1 MLQGEDFMKDEREL
15 LTRQLILK
23 KLTWES
29 KRSIVNSLLIFLL
42 SGLFFGIFILLLAV
56 GLPPDAGIV
65 KFIPLILFIPVVM
78 TCAFSLVRALLRM
91 HKANRGDF
99 TVAEDV
105 LAEIRDNEF
114 SLTQLIRY
122 GGIHTFM
129 GDKSHLR
136 HVFQF
141 ESGKTF
147 IANVQE
153 YRNTRLGVA
162 AEFSYP
168 GDRFF
173 LVFYND
179 SPNKIIL
186 LFSSKTYNYR
196 NDK

>member
-1 MLQGEDFMKDEREL
+1 MKDEREI
-15 LTRQLILK
+15 LTQQIILK
-23 KLTWES
+23 KLTWET

-42 SGLFFGIFILLLAV
+42 SGLLCGTFSLLLAV
-56 GLPPDAGIV
+56 GLPPNAGIV
-65 KFIPLILFIPVVM
+65 KFIPLILFMPVVM
-78 TCAFSLVRALLRM
+78 TCAFSFVRSLLRM
-91 HKANRGDF
+91 HKANCGNF

-105 LAEIRDNEF
+105 LTEIKDNEF
-114 SLTQLIRY
+114 SFIQLIRY
-122 GGIHTFM
+122 GGKHTLL
-129 GDKSHLR
+129 GNKSHLR

-147 IANVQE
+147 IANVEE
-153 YRNTRLGVA
+153 YKNSRLSIA
-162 AEFSYP
+162 AEFSIP

-196 NDK
+196 SDK